1 MSTMTDSDRE
11 VIRRFAA
18 GDKSLR
24 DQAIAI
30 FKANE
35 DSAPQAPEILF
46 MAEATSLV
54 PDHLQ
59 QAQYR
64 RMLVVG

>member
-1 MSTMTDSDRE
+1 MSTMTDSDRD

-18 GDKSLR
+18 GDKAFR
-24 DQAIAI
+24 AHAIEI
-30 FKANE
+30 FRAHQT
-35 DSAPQAPEILF
+35 SAAESPEIRF
-46 MAEATSLV
+46 IAEATSLV

-64 RMLVVG
+64 RQLLGA